1 MCGRLWGHHADQRLH
16 VCRWRRLLDGRHVVQ
31 EQRPEK
37 LHDSGIL
44 KRLDVLRARGQ
55 LCHCLDKV
63 YARALVVFKDLEHR
77 AHGCGSKRNRRDRL
91 FCFGG
96 WGWEGEREKGGGDR
110 GTPACNRG
118 KMVSKKRNINELIE
132 VRNGFLAVERPPE
145 CLQEARS

>member
-16 VCRWRRLLDGRHVVQ
+16 VCRWRCLLDGRHVVQ

-77 AHGCGSKRNRRDRL
+77 AHGWGGSKRNRRRWL

-96 WGWEGEREKGGGDR
+96 WGWGGERERGGGR
-110 GTPACNRG
+110 GVSGAPLPATGG
-118 KMVSKKRNINELIE
+118 KWFRKK
-132 VRNGFLAVERPPE
+132 
-145 CLQEARS
+145 